1 MLKNSILRKMDLGSH
16 WLSETYLLSLVRVN
30 LHTLV
35 SFVRGRVI
43 SYFCKDR
50 ATSIDR
56 SLLPSPPLPVER
68 TIKSNIM
75 HDAYDA

>member
-16 WLSETYLLSLVRVN
+16 WLSETYLLSLGVN

-35 SFVRGRVI
+35 SFARVI

-56 SLLPSPPLPVER
+56 SLLPSPPL
-68 TIKSNIM
+68 
-75 HDAYDA
+75 